1 MGEDFEICKIY
12 LFLNFSETMKLL
24 KFFVGISLVAASDGY
39 QERQIEKYLERNVK
53 KVTRNVGWDLLF
65 AAGESNQNK
74 VISPLSIIGAM
85 YMLAAGS
92 KGDTQSEILT
102 KLTGME
108 MHQSELYKPEDMFN
122 GYYNLRYFLS
132 HDENAYQL
140 DIANGIFAKEGL
152 LTTDFETEVGKYM
165 FNDVENVQAVDF
177 ENDPEAATQKINDWI
192 KSQTNG
198 MIDPMYQETLDS
210 QLALI
215 MVSSLYFKSSWD
227 NKFTLIT
234 KKSSQ
239 EEQYAACWPKSFEAT
254 SECDERVQF
263 MTAEGDFSVVTVNSN
278 DGKAAMEVIEIPLEG
293 DDRAFTYNGEKYG
306 NKMQFQIWI
315 PKEEDIRDPV
325 VDKKFQETI
334 KTFAHRQAG
343 DYRARKVK
351 LTMPKFSIDF
361 SEDMKELMKNIG
373 IETVF
378 SQEKDLTPMVGEQ
391 NSNVE
396 ISKINHKV
404 KFDVDE
410 NGIEGAAVTAVEI
423 SFRTIS
429 TPKPIVITRPFYFTV
444 SSKCWNMNS
453 KQKDHKGCP
462 YGNVPVFVGKV
473 VNPAE

>member
-1 MGEDFEICKIY
+1 
-12 LFLNFSETMKLL
+12 MKLL
-24 KFFVGISLVAASDGY
+24 KFFVALSLVADTLGSDHY
-39 QERQIEKYLERNVK
+39 QEKQIQKFLEKNVK
-53 KVTRNVGWDLLF
+53 KVTRNLGWELLF
-65 AAGESNQNK
+65 AAGETNQNK
-74 VISPLSIIGAM
+74 VISPLSITGAM

-92 KGDTQSEILT
+92 KGATQSEILN

-108 MHQSELYKPEDMFN
+108 MHQTEKPEDMFN

-132 HDENAYQL
+132 HKDNAYQL

-152 LTTDFETEVGKYM
+152 LSSQFETEVGKYM
-165 FNDVENVQAVDF
+165 FNDVENVQSVDF
-177 ENDPEAATQKINDWI
+177 LNNPEAATEKINNWI
-192 KSQTNG
+192 SQKTNG
-198 MIDPMYQETLDS
+198 MIDPMYSETLDS
-210 QLALI
+210 QLAMIL
-215 MVSSLYFKSSWD
+215 VSSLYFKSSWN
-227 NKFTLIT
+227 NKFNLVT
-234 KKSSQ
+234 KKSSK
-239 EEQYAACWPKSFEAT
+239 EEYSAACWPKSFENT
-254 SECDERVQF
+254 SDCDESVQF
-263 MTAEGDFSVVTVNSN
+263 MTAEGDFSVVTLNDNSM
-278 DGKAAMEVIEIPLEG
+278 GVEMQVIEIPLEG
-293 DDRAFTYNGEKYG
+293 DERTFTYNGEKYG

-315 PKEEDIRDPV
+315 PKEEDIRDPI
-325 VDKKFQETI
+325 VDKKYQEQI
-334 KTFAHRQAG
+334 LNSNHRGRQ

-361 SEDMKELMKNIG
+361 SEDMKELMKNLG

-378 SQEKDLTPMVGEQ
+378 SPEKDLSPMVGEM
-391 NSNVE
+391 NNNNIE

-444 SSKCWNMNS
+444 SSQCWNKNS